1 MKTMAR
7 LGALALAA
15 LIAAPA
21 LAQDADHPANKPM
34 VVGSDFGVAPWMVR
48 HSSYD
53 AGVIARPFAP
63 SDVP

>member
-1 MKTMAR
+1 MKIMAR

-34 VVGSDFGVAPWMVR
+34 VVGSDFGVAPWMR
-48 HSSYD
+48 RKASGAWS
-53 AGVIARPFAP
+53 RPVTIRT
-63 SDVP
+63 STYCS